1 MSSQLEEE
9 KSTTKRQLIEIRNL
23 KDRIDAEKK
32 KMTDMLKNGKGV
44 SAEATRAF
52 NEVIDKANE
61 EASAI
66 IDKAN
71 AQAAEIIAAA
81 DRERAAASEKTEAFL
96 AVLKQQIEQ

>member
-52 NEVIDKANE
+52 NEVID
-61 EASAI
+61 
-66 IDKAN
+66 
-71 AQAAEIIAAA
+71 
-81 DRERAAASEKTEAFL
+81 
-96 AVLKQQIEQ
+96 